1 MQTKVHHLKIEPHNG
16 SITLILHYEEY
27 ETKHGTEYQI
37 LHRVQ
42 IGIDHMVDM
51 PIDEYVHLLP
61 HGFITHEE
69 ALEWDYDNLEQFLGE
84 VA

>member
-1 MQTKVHHLKIEPHNG
+1 MQTKTHHLRIEPCNG
-16 SITLILHYEEY
+16 SITLTLHYEDC
-27 ETKHGTEYQI
+27 ETENGTEYEL

-42 IGIDHMVDM
+42 IGMDHMADM

-69 ALEWDYDNLEQFLGE
+69 ALQWDYDNLEQFLGE